1 MGLSFHRLTTMPT
14 YGKNAAKEKTEKIAN
29 QWNEKGGKEKDW
41 RKSVL
46 IQRFDICYKEQEKRR
61 WAHARGYGEKKAED
75 RKCPVCGAVL
85 LAEKS
90 LLKIGYISHRY
101 QEQNVSLPMLMCQ
114 NCYRSLDYAERVYL
128 KPDET
133 GDLESWLLLDDTA
146 KKEMTV
152 FFDMYA
158 MQVKEIKMEVTF
170 LNRWLWYHLLK
181 EIYA

>member
-1 MGLSFHRLTTMPT
+1 
-14 YGKNAAKEKTEKIAN
+14 
-29 QWNEKGGKEKDW
+29 
-41 RKSVL
+41 
-46 IQRFDICYKEQEKRR
+46 
-61 WAHARGYGEKKAED
+61 
-75 RKCPVCGAVL
+75 
-85 LAEKS
+85 
-90 LLKIGYISHRY
+90 
-101 QEQNVSLPMLMCQ
+101 MLMCQ

-181 EIYA
+181 ETEHKEQQ